1 MKKKYFWF
9 YVIALV
15 MALGMSACSSS
26 SDDNG
31 GGSDNP
37 QSIAGVYSIDTYT
50 LTFYDNSTFSATDNA
65 TGKNYTGSYTY
76 NAPDLILS
84 GVVATRA
91 FSLEEGKTYSFNV
104 ERVGKSLVL
113 TNKETGEVMT
123 LDYVSAAPPSDGQL
137 TPDEERAYIEATA
150 RSLETYF
157 VANEWQEFTDLA
169 KEVQDV
175 NADALDDFVNEFVQ
189 RTLTGYNKWGYQ
201 YSYYDQVYSY
211 VYIDNY
217 YDKLVLLSQAYGQF
231 QASYGGRWEK
241 VGSDAGVKFT
251 YTDSKGAAWVVN
263 LTSSGSTGKIRI
275 DEWKEKYGQ
284 EINTVDFDDT
294 GVTPYVD
301 DRDHLLIDVPT
312 QVTATLTR
320 DGVTKMQTTVN
331 ISKFLNATDEHS
343 QISFLGQAAGTVDVM
358 IQPTGEAFNVH
369 VDFDYIN
376 NTNSTVNATVKR
388 GNTELVNVA
397 VNATPQASAPQ
408 EMDKVNNA
416 SAVVSVLNRL
426 TVRMTVSE
434 GKSVYDA
441 YHDANNKRNRYDE
454 QFVKNCA
461 NVINNSVS
469 AYITNGPTSTVNQGT
484 LRVAVKGKQDYQ
496 GTRYELYPTLN
507 FADGSSYA
515 FEDYFTEA
523 YFKSVIDYAEQLGK
537 DFERMLKKTK

>member
-9 YVIALV
+9 YVVALV

-104 ERVGKSLVL
+104 ERVGNSLVL

-123 LDYVSAAPPSDGQL
+123 LDYVAAAPPSDGQL

-175 NADALDDFVNEFVQ
+175 NANALDDFINEFVQ

-201 YSYYDQVYSY
+201 YGYDQVYSY

-251 YTDSKGAAWVVN
+251 YNDSKGAVWVVN
-263 LTSSGSTGKIRI
+263 LTCSGSTGKIRI

-343 QISFLGQAAGTVDVM
+343 QLSFLGQAAGTVDVM

-441 YHDANNKRNRYDE
+441 YHDANNKRNRYNE
-454 QFVKNCA
+454 EVVKNCA

>member
-1 MKKKYFWF
+1 MKKKYFLF
-9 YVIALV
+9 YVVALV

-123 LDYVSAAPPSDGQL
+123 LDYVAAAPPSDEQL
-137 TPDEERAYIEATA
+137 TPDEEKAYIEATA

-175 NADALDDFVNEFVQ
+175 NANALDDFINEFVQ

-201 YSYYDQVYSY
+201 YGYDQVYSY

-251 YTDSKGAAWVVN
+251 YNDSKGAVWVVN
-263 LTSSGSTGKIRI
+263 LTCSGRTGKIRI
-275 DEWKEKYGQ
+275 DEWKEK
-284 EINTVDFDDT
+284 
-294 GVTPYVD
+294 
-301 DRDHLLIDVPT
+301 
-312 QVTATLTR
+312 
-320 DGVTKMQTTVN
+320 
-331 ISKFLNATDEHS
+331 
-343 QISFLGQAAGTVDVM
+343 
-358 IQPTGEAFNVH
+358 
-369 VDFDYIN
+369 
-376 NTNSTVNATVKR
+376 
-388 GNTELVNVA
+388 
-397 VNATPQASAPQ
+397 
-408 EMDKVNNA
+408 
-416 SAVVSVLNRL
+416 
-426 TVRMTVSE
+426 
-434 GKSVYDA
+434 
-441 YHDANNKRNRYDE
+441 
-454 QFVKNCA
+454 
-461 NVINNSVS
+461 
-469 AYITNGPTSTVNQGT
+469 
-484 LRVAVKGKQDYQ
+484 
-496 GTRYELYPTLN
+496 
-507 FADGSSYA
+507 
-515 FEDYFTEA
+515 
-523 YFKSVIDYAEQLGK
+523 
-537 DFERMLKKTK
+537 

>member
-9 YVIALV
+9 YVVALV

-123 LDYVSAAPPSDGQL
+123 LDYVAAAPPSDGQL

-150 RSLETYF
+150 RSLETFF

-175 NADALDDFVNEFVQ
+175 NANALDDFINEFVQ

-201 YSYYDQVYSY
+201 YGYDQVYSY

-251 YTDSKGAAWVVN
+251 YNDSKGAVWVVN
-263 LTSSGSTGKIRI
+263 LTCSGSTGKIRI

-301 DRDHLLIDVPT
+301 DRDHLLIDIPT

-343 QISFLGQAAGTVDVM
+343 QLSFLGQAAGTVDVM

-376 NTNSTVNATVKR
+376 NANSIVNATVKR

-397 VNATPQASAPQ
+397 VNAIPQASAPQ